1 MRKFKITDILI
12 GFVFTLLFISIGVIA
27 AVNFRFIYYLDID
40 RLNISQTSGLEKDV
54 IIENYDALIRYNSPF
69 YKGDLKLP
77 GLPSSPGGLQHFAEV
92 KTIFTAFY
100 YIAAISIIIS
110 LLIIFYKRSKKD
122 NSYLLVSSI
131 TVLVIPVIAALG
143 SIINFDAIFLLFHKI
158 FFRNDLW
165 IFDPAK
171 DPVITILPATFFLHS
186 LLVIIA
192 FVLLGSILLLISY
205 FWTNSR
211 VQYRRRR
218 TIYYK

>member
-12 GFVFTLLFISIGVIA
+12 GFVFTLLLISIGVIA

-40 RLNISQTSGLEKDV
+40 RLNIRESSGLEKEV
-54 IIENYDALIRYNSPF
+54 IIENYDALIDYNSPF
-69 YKGDLKLP
+69 YKGGLKLP
-77 GLPSSPGGLQHFAEV
+77 SLPSSPGGLQHFVEV
-92 KTIFTAFY
+92 KNIFTAFY
-100 YIAAISIIIS
+100 YMAAISFIIS
-110 LLIIFYKRSKKD
+110 LIIIFYKRYKKE

-131 TVLVIPVIAALG
+131 TVLVIPLIAALG
-143 SIINFDAIFLLFHKI
+143 SIMNFDAIFLLFHKI

-171 DPVITILPATFFLHS
+171 DPVITILPSTFFLHS

-192 FVLLGSILLLISY
+192 FVFLGSILLLISY
-205 FWTNSR
+205 FWTNSK

-218 TIYYK
+218 TSYYK

>member
-40 RLNISQTSGLEKDV
+40 RLNISQTSGLEKEV
-54 IIENYDALIRYNSPF
+54 IIENYDTLIHYNSPF

-77 GLPSSPGGLQHFAEV
+77 SLPSSPGGLQHFAEV
-92 KTIFTAFY
+92 KTIFIAFY

-110 LLIIFYKRSKKD
+110 LLIILYKRSKKE

-165 IFDPAK
+165 IFDPVK

-192 FVLLGSILLLISY
+192 FILLGSILLLISY
-205 FWTNSR
+205 FWTNSK

-218 TIYYK
+218 TVHYR

>member
-40 RLNISQTSGLEKDV
+40 PLNISQTSGLEKDV
-54 IIENYDALIRYNSPF
+54 IIENYDTLIQYNSPF

-77 GLPSSPGGLQHFAEV
+77 SLPSSPGGLQHFAEV

-110 LLIIFYKRSKKD
+110 LLIIFYKRSKKE

-186 LLVIIA
+186 LLVIVA

-211 VQYRRRR
+211 AQYRRRR

>member
-27 AVNFRFIYYLDID
+27 AINFRFLYYKDID
-40 RLNISQTSGLEKDV
+40 NLNISKTSGLEKDV
-54 IIENYDALIRYNSPF
+54 IIENYDALIDYNSPF
-69 YKGDLKLP
+69 YKGDLEFP
-77 GLPSSPGGLQHFAEV
+77 SLPSSPDGLQHFIEV
-92 KTIFTAFY
+92 KNIFIAFY

-110 LLIIFYKRSKKD
+110 LIIIIYKHHKKE

-131 TVLVIPVIAALG
+131 TVLVIPIIAALG
-143 SIINFDAIFLLFHKI
+143 SFINFDAIFVLFHKI

-165 IFDPAK
+165 LFDPAK
-171 DPVITILPATFFLHS
+171 DPVINILPDTFFFHC
-186 LLVIIA
+186 LLVIVA

-205 FWTNSR
+205 FWTNSNI
-211 VQYRRRR
+211 QYRKRR